1 MNVVLTPDG
10 PLDAAATLSRYRIW
24 GEDPVNRLGEG
35 VFRRVVRWGNQL
47 VPYEVRWQGSVDDP
61 KLLVRI
67 VGRRAAGVTDAVLS
81 VLQNLLPLI

>member
-24 GEDPVNRLGEG
+24 GEDPVNRLGDG
-35 VFRRVVRWGNQL
+35 VFRRVVRRGNQL

-61 KLLVRI
+61 KLLLRI
-67 VGRRAAGVTDAVLS
+67 GTLGYRIHRSRPGQRERRD
-81 VLQNLLPLI
+81 NRN